1 MLSRQ
6 FKTSAV
12 LVAFEVSV
20 FQRQWLSLVLT
31 FVLVAVAVAIE
42 LVLARPK
49 RLAKAA

>member
-1 MLSRQ
+1 
-6 FKTSAV
+6 
-12 LVAFEVSV
+12 V

-31 FVLVAVAVAIE
+31 FVFAVAVAIE